1 MLKVLMKNINI
12 WIKYLVLI
20 SILILGQVF
29 LLSFNEQIMGQG
41 GYVRFNTQFVK
52 EIQIDR
58 RDRNR
63 SSEKDFYEI
72 WAERQSFIVR
82 QCAKLRNVKSIKN
95 IETNFAAKDKRFRQQ
110 IDLRSFLVDNEK
122 QNLYYWNR
130 NIADQVWARIINQTE
145 NLNKSNPKSLLYL
158 QEAMA
163 FYKNIIL
170 GILLKYSIFY
180 F

>member
-41 GYVRFNTQFVK
+41 GYVRFNRQFVK

-58 RDRNR
+58 SDRNR

-82 QCAKLRNVKSIKN
+82 QCAKLRNVNSH
-95 IETNFAAKDKRFRQQ
+95 
-110 IDLRSFLVDNEK
+110 
-122 QNLYYWNR
+122 
-130 NIADQVWARIINQTE
+130 
-145 NLNKSNPKSLLYL
+145 
-158 QEAMA
+158 
-163 FYKNIIL
+163 
-170 GILLKYSIFY
+170 
-180 F
+180 

>member
-1 MLKVLMKNINI
+1 MLKLMMKNINI
-12 WIKYLVLI
+12 WIKYLVLV

-29 LLSFNEQIMGQG
+29 LLSFNEQVMGRE

-52 EIQIDR
+52 EIQLDR

-63 SSEKDFYEI
+63 SSERDFYEI
-72 WAERQSFIVR
+72 WSERHSFIVS
-82 QCAKLRNVKSIKN
+82 QCAKLRNVKLNVKN

-110 IDLRSFLVDNEK
+110 LDLRSFLVDNEK

-130 NIADQVWARIINQTE
+130 NIADPVWARLLNQTE

-170 GILLKYSIFY
+170 GI
-180 F
+180 